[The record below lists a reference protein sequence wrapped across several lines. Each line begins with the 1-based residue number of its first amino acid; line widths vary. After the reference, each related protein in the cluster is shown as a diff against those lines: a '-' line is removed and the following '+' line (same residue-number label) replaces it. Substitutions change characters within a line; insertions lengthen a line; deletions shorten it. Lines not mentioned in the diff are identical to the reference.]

1 MELGNKILELRK
13 KQNITQEELAEKI
26 GVTRQTISKWELGET
41 HPDINQAKKLS
52 MIFNISLDE
61 LVNNDTE
68 NIIIEKISN
77 TEKLSGLVLKIL
89 KIIGLLFIIFLIVD
103 VISLIVFIA
112 LKDVETLK
120 VEEIEMSCSLNNN
133 DYIINVGSDEYFN
146 CSNCPKELQKELKN
160 NCIDFRNIKQTKEN
174 INLYFKNNN
183 GICE

>member
-13 KQNITQEELAEKI
+13 KHNITQEELAEKI

-89 KIIGLLFIIFLIVD
+89 KIIGVLFIIFLIID
-103 VISLIVFIA
+103 VISLIMFIA

-120 VEEIEMSCSLNNN
+120 VEEIEMSCSLNNS
-133 DYIINVGSDEYFN
+133 DYIINVGSDGYFN
-146 CSNCPKELQKELKN
+146 CSNCSKELQKELKN
-160 NCIDFRNIKQTKEN
+160 NCIDFRNIEQTKQN

>member
-41 HPDINQAKKLS
+41 HPDINQAKNLS

-89 KIIGLLFIIFLIVD
+89 KIIGVLFIIFLIID
-103 VISLIVFIA
+103 VISLIVFLT
-112 LKDVETLK
+112 LKDVDTLK

-133 DYIINVGSDEYFN
+133 DYIINVGSDGYFN
-146 CSNCPKELQKELKN
+146 CSNCPKKLQKELKN
-160 NCIDFRNIKQTKEN
+160 NCIDFRNIEQTKQN

>member
-41 HPDINQAKKLS
+41 HPDISQAKKLS

-89 KIIGLLFIIFLIVD
+89 KVIGVLFIIFLIID
-103 VISLIVFIA
+103 IISLIMFIA

-133 DYIINVGSDEYFN
+133 DYIINVGSDGYFN
-146 CSNCPKELQKELKN
+146 CSNCSKKLQEELKDKY
-160 NCIDFRNIKQTKEN
+160 IDFSNINKTRKD
-174 INLYFKNNN
+174 INLYFENNN

>member
-41 HPDINQAKKLS
+41 HPDISQAKKLS

-89 KIIGLLFIIFLIVD
+89 KVIGVLFIIFLIID

-120 VEEIEMSCSLNNN
+120 VEEIEMNCSINNN
-133 DYIINVGSDEYFN
+133 AYVINIGSDGYFN
-146 CSNCPKELQKELKN
+146 CSNCSKELQEELKDKY
-160 NCIDFRNIKQTKEN
+160 IDFSNINKTRED
-174 INLYFKNNN
+174 INLYFENNN
-183 GICE
+183 GIC